1 MSKVYLLIPL
11 KIFTSRPECKYIFL
25 QTREDVFI
33 LLPYNYHSTCYNL
46 IHSCLIIRLLFQA
59 SLNPR
64 YRSTCTWSAPK
75 KEIEIKFLRK
85 LEKVKAK
92 AKACIEN
99 TEFLRKLY
107 LLKTF
112 HETENSLDTCH
123 VSQERYLKELK
134 GYVCT
139 QKLSDQPSYYLIGL
153 GLPTPGP
160 PYLATMVTLHL
171 WQAGIVTSLHGDVD
185 HDICDWRSHIV
196 EDDICP
202 WRCLCPGNSRTD
214 LSYEEI
220 INLQVFN
227 RCSPGLRN
235 PWMALISFNART
247 HATIIPATTLPRLDA
262 SPSVDAVYAVAGVE
276 DESIVKPVGRL
287 PLFADYA
294 SEIFPLYCDKFA
306 MFFADLL
313 RVFTSF
319 NQNCK
324 PSSAPKQFKIFPF
337 LTSLCLGN
345 MSVGQIILHF
355 HLRFLLSLTKSKS
368 FPLF

>member
-1 MSKVYLLIPL
+1 MFHLL
-11 KIFTSRPECKYIFL
+11 
-25 QTREDVFI
+25 
-33 LLPYNYHSTCYNL
+33 YNYHSPRYNL
-46 IHSCLIIRLLFQA
+46 IHPCLIIRLLFQA

-99 TEFLRKLY
+99 TEILRKLY

-160 PYLATMVTLHL
+160 PYLATIVALHL

-185 HDICDWRSHIV
+185 NDISDWRSHIV
-196 EDDICP
+196 EDDIRP

-276 DESIVKPVGRL
+276 DESILKPVGRL

-324 PSSAPKQFKIFPF
+324 PSSAPKQFQIFPF
-337 LTSLCLGN
+337 LTSPCIGN
-345 MSVGQIILHF
+345 MSVGQIILHSY
-355 HLRFLLSLTKSKS
+355 LCFLLSLTKSKS
-368 FPLF
+368 YPLF

>member
-1 MSKVYLLIPL
+1 MS
-11 KIFTSRPECKYIFL
+11 
-25 QTREDVFI
+25 I
-33 LLPYNYHSTCYNL
+33 LLPYNCYSTCYNL

-99 TEFLRKLY
+99 TEILRKLY

-139 QKLSDQPSYYLIGL
+139 QKQNISDQPSYYLIGL

-160 PYLATMVTLHL
+160 PYLATIVALHL

-185 HDICDWRSHIV
+185 NDISDWRSYIA
-196 EDDICP
+196 EDDIRP

-214 LSYEEI
+214 LSYEEII

-247 HATIIPATTLPRLDA
+247 HATITPAATLPMLDA
-262 SPSVDAVYAVAGVE
+262 SLSEDAVYVVAGVV
-276 DESIVKPVGRL
+276 DESMLKPVGRL
-287 PLFADYA
+287 PSFADYA

-337 LTSLCLGN
+337 LTSLCFGN
-345 MSVGQIILHF
+345 MSVGQIILHS
-355 HLRFLLSLTKSKS
+355 HLYFLLSLTKSKS